1 MIATVATEP
10 AYRLTGPAL
19 LRQAHRNDVP
29 AIQRVRHS
37 VRENRLVSQ
46 TISDDDVIAAIEVS
60 GRGWVI
66 EVDHAIVGFAIGNA
80 VDGNVWALFI
90 DPAHEGCG
98 HGHRL
103 HDAMVEW
110 MKSQGVRTLWLTT
123 EPGTR
128 AQAFYE
134 RAGWSNRGLQ
144 PSGELRFELDTSVRL
159 AGYSGGERG

>member
-1 MIATVATEP
+1 MIATVIHEP
-10 AYRLTGPAL
+10 GYPLLRPAL

-29 AIQRVRHS
+29 GIQRVRHS
-37 VRENRLVSQ
+37 VRENRLVSR
-46 TISDDDVIAAIEVS
+46 TISDEDVIAAIEVS

-66 EVDHAIVGFAIGNA
+66 EVDNAIVGFAIGNA
-80 VDGNVWALFI
+80 LDGNVWALFV
-90 DPAHEGCG
+90 DPAHEGRG
-98 HGHRL
+98 HGLRL

-110 MKSQGVRTLWLTT
+110 MKSQGLRTLWLST

-144 PSGELRFELDTSVRL
+144 PSGELRFELDAS
-159 AGYSGGERG
+159 A

>member
-1 MIATVATEP
+1 MIATVAHEP
-10 AYRLTGPAL
+10 ANSLRGPAL

-37 VRENRLVSQ
+37 VRENRLVSR
-46 TISDDDVIAAIEVS
+46 TISDEDVIVAIEKS

-66 EVDHAIVGFAIGNA
+66 EVDKEIVGFAIGNA
-80 VDGNVWALFI
+80 VDGNVWALFV
-90 DPAHEGCG
+90 DPAHEGRG
-98 HGHRL
+98 HGRRL
-103 HDAMVEW
+103 HDAMVKW
-110 MKSQGVRTLWLTT
+110 MKSQGLRTLWLTT

-144 PSGELRFELDTSVRL
+144 SSGELRFELDPSTM
-159 AGYSGGERG
+159 AGCSGGERG